1 MPNFTK
7 LIKSDQINVNIFC
20 GKNNVKNIYLKYIK
34 SNFVKI
40 MNRLTKIRNN
50 KSLL

>member
-1 MPNFTK
+1 MNLINPTK
-7 LIKSDQINVNIFC
+7 SMLTFFC

-50 KSLL
+50 KLVTEKI